1 MKKILAIS
9 AAAVAILL
17 MSSAGYAEKRPH
29 EGKIVSIQT
38 VEKSVEVPGGEKVAN
53 TERSMVVQGEKGD
66 QWTLFWDDTTK
77 FKSGLTPNE
86 LRQGDKVHF
95 DFIEKDG
102 KMWVTEL
109 RRTKKAD
116 RD

>member
-1 MKKILAIS
+1 MRKILTFSI
-9 AAAVAILL
+9 AAVVILL
-17 MSSAGYAEKRPH
+17 MSSASYAEKRPH

-38 VEKSVEVPGGEKVAN
+38 VEKSVDVQGEKVGN
-53 TERSMVVQGEKGD
+53 VERSMVVQGEKGD
-66 QWTLFWDDTTK
+66 QWTLYWDDTTK
-77 FKSGLTPNE
+77 FKSSLTPNE
-86 LRQGDKVHF
+86 LREGDKIHF
-95 DFIEKDG
+95 DFVQRDG

>member
-1 MKKILAIS
+1 MKKILSVSI
-9 AAAVAILL
+9 AAVVILL

-38 VEKSVEVPGGEKVAN
+38 VEKSVEVQGEKVGN
-53 TERSMVVQGEKGD
+53 VDRSMVVQGEKGD

-86 LRQGDKVHF
+86 LRQGDKIHF
-95 DFIEKDG
+95 EFIEKDG

-116 RD
+116 KD

>member
-1 MKKILAIS
+1 MRRALS
-9 AAAVAILL
+9 VSVAAVALL
-17 MSSAGYAEKRPH
+17 LLASASYADKRPH
-29 EGKIVSIQT
+29 EGRIVSIQT
-38 VEKSVEVPGGEKVAN
+38 VEKSVDVQGERIAN
-53 TERSMVVQGEKGD
+53 TERPMVVQGEKGD

-77 FKSGLTPNE
+77 FKSGLVPTQ
-86 LRQGDKVHF
+86 LREGDKVHF
-95 DFIEKDG
+95 DFVEKNG

>member
-1 MKKILAIS
+1 MKKILTVS
-9 AAAVAILL
+9 LAAVVILL

-38 VEKSVEVPGGEKVAN
+38 VEKSVEVQGEKVGN
-53 TERSMVVQGEKGD
+53 VDRSMVVQGEKGD

-86 LRQGDKVHF
+86 LREGDKIHF
-95 DFIEKDG
+95 DFIQKDG

-116 RD
+116 KD

>member
-1 MKKILAIS
+1 MKKVVVVS
-9 AAAVAILL
+9 AALVAILL
-17 MSSAGYAEKRPH
+17 MSSVGYAEKRPH

-38 VEKSVEVPGGEKVAN
+38 VEKSVEVPGGEKLGNV
-53 TERSMVVQGEKGD
+53 ERSMVVQGEKGD
-66 QWTLFWDDTTK
+66 QWTLYWDDTTK
-77 FKSGLTPNE
+77 FKSSLTPNE
-86 LRQGDKVHF
+86 LREGDRIHF
-95 DFIEKDG
+95 DFVQKDG

>member
-1 MKKILAIS
+1 MKRLLILS
-9 AAAVAILL
+9 AAVVAILL
-17 MSSAGYAEKRPH
+17 MSSPGYAENRPH

-38 VEKSVEVPGGEKVAN
+38 VEKSMEAPGGEKLAN
-53 TERSMVVQGEKGD
+53 VERSMVVQGEKGD
-66 QWTLFWDDTTK
+66 QWTLYWDDTTK
-77 FKSGLTPNE
+77 FKSGLAPNE
-86 LRQGDKVHF
+86 LRQGDQIHF
-95 DFIEKDG
+95 DFVQKDG

>member
-1 MKKILAIS
+1 MRKILTFS
-9 AAAVAILL
+9 LAAVVVLL
-17 MSSAGYAEKRPH
+17 MSSVSYAEKRPH

-38 VEKSVEVPGGEKVAN
+38 VEKSVEVQGEKVGN
-53 TERSMVVQGEKGD
+53 VDRSMIVQGEKGD
-66 QWTLFWDDTTK
+66 QWTLYWDDTTK

-86 LRQGDKVHF
+86 LRQGDKIHF
-95 DFIEKDG
+95 DFIQKDG

-116 RD
+116 KD

>member
-1 MKKILAIS
+1 MRKILVVF

-17 MSSAGYAEKRPH
+17 MSSSGYADNRPH

-38 VEKSVEVPGGEKVAN
+38 VEKSVEVQGEKLGNV
-53 TERSMVVQGEKGD
+53 EKSMVVQGEKGD
-66 QWTLFWDDTTK
+66 QWTLFWDNTTK

-86 LRQGDKVHF
+86 LREGDKIHF
-95 DFIEKDG
+95 DFVQKDG

>member
-1 MKKILAIS
+1 MRKILTVS
-9 AAAVAILL
+9 LAAVVVLL
-17 MSSAGYAEKRPH
+17 MSSLSYAEKRPH

-38 VEKSVEVPGGEKVAN
+38 VEKSVEVQGEKIGNVD
-53 TERSMVVQGEKGD
+53 RSMIVQGEKGD
-66 QWTLFWDDTTK
+66 QWTLYWDDTTK

-95 DFIEKDG
+95 DFVQKDG
-102 KMWVTEL
+102 KMWLTEL

-116 RD
+116 KD

>member
-1 MKKILAIS
+1 MRRVLSIS
-9 AAAVAILL
+9 FAAVAMLL
-17 MSSAGYAEKRPH
+17 LASASYADKRPH
-29 EGKIVSIQT
+29 EGRIVSIQT
-38 VEKSVEVPGGEKVAN
+38 VEKSVDVQGERVAN

-77 FKSGLTPNE
+77 FKSGLVPTQ
-86 LRQGDKVHF
+86 LREGDKIHF
-95 DFIEKDG
+95 DFVEKNG